1 MDGSSSADKINLE
14 KQTTSE
20 KPTMPKDDKAGKPTK
35 SKLFGTDGVRGIA
48 NQFPMTSEV
57 AMAIG
62 RATGYLFFNR
72 ERKGFNHTTKVVI
85 GKDTRLSGYMLENA
99 LAAGFCSMGAKVFLV
114 GPLPT
119 PGIAFIT
126 RSMRADA
133 GIVISASHNTYQ
145 YNGIKI
151 FDRYGYKLPDSKERE
166 IEQIMH
172 SEELDKYRP
181 TMELIGK
188 ATRIEDAIGRYIV
201 YIKDCFPQDLTL
213 EGIRVVLDC
222 AHGAA
227 YKVAPIVFQELGAEV
242 FALNV
247 GPNGRNINDQCG
259 AVYPQAMCKAVH
271 EHRAEIGI
279 ALDGDA
285 DRVILSD
292 ETGEMV
298 DGDQILAI
306 CALHMLKEGTLK
318 KNTVVTTPMSNMGLE
333 VALRRAGGKVIQAQV
348 GDRYVVETMRQQDL
362 NLGGE
367 QSGHVVFLEHNTTGD
382 GMIAALKIL
391 AIMKRTGKKLS
402 ELKNQMT
409 QFPQVLENVFVRQK
423 DDFEKH
429 PKIVDVIKKVEKA
442 LGENGR
448 VLVRYS
454 GTEPL
459 ARVMVEGED
468 YSKIREY
475 VQEIAQTI
483 RAQLG

>member
-1 MDGSSSADKINLE
+1 MG
-14 KQTTSE
+14 
-20 KPTMPKDDKAGKPTK
+20 
-35 SKLFGTDGVRGIA
+35 KLFGTDGVRGIA
-48 NQFPMTSEV
+48 NQPPMTSEL

-62 RATGYLFFNR
+62 RATAYLFCDKNPR
-72 ERKGFNHTTKVVI
+72 GLPKTTKVVI

-133 GIVISASHNTYQ
+133 GVVISASHNTYQ

-151 FDRYGYKLPDSKERE
+151 FDRHGYKLPDSKERE
-166 IEQIMH
+166 IEEAIY
-172 SEELDKYRP
+172 SPELDKFRP
-181 TMELIGK
+181 TMEFIGK

-201 YIKDCFPQDLTL
+201 YLKDTFPESQTL
-213 EGIRVVLDC
+213 DGIRIVLDC
-222 AHGAA
+222 ANGAA
-227 YKVAPIVFQELGAEV
+227 YKLAPTVFEELGAEV
-242 FALNV
+242 FPIHAT
-247 GPNGRNINDQCG
+247 PNGENINDGCG
-259 AVYPQAMCKAVH
+259 AVFPQSMCKAVH

-292 ETGEMV
+292 ETGEIV

-306 CALHMLKEGTLK
+306 CALQMIKENELN
-318 KNTVVTTPMSNMGLE
+318 KNTVVATPMSNMGLE
-333 VALRRAGGKVIQAQV
+333 LALRKAGATLIHAPV
-348 GDRYVVETMRQQDL
+348 GDRYVVETMRKEAL

-367 QSGHVVFLEHNTTGD
+367 QSGHIVFLDHNTTGD
-382 GMIAALKIL
+382 GLIAALKIL
-391 AIMKRTGKKLS
+391 SIMKKTGKPLS
-402 ELKNQMT
+402 ELKKQMT
-409 QFPQVLENVFVRQK
+409 HYPQVLENVFVRQK
-423 DDFEKH
+423 DDFAQY
-429 PKIVDVIKKVEKA
+429 PKILEAIRKVEGA
-442 LGENGR
+442 LGDNGR
-448 VLVRYS
+448 VVVRYS

-468 YSKIREY
+468 YQKIQEY
-475 VQEIAQTI
+475 VQEIAHSI

>member
-1 MDGSSSADKINLE
+1 M
-14 KQTTSE
+14 T
-20 KPTMPKDDKAGKPTK
+20 
-35 SKLFGTDGVRGIA
+35 KLFGTDGVRGIA
-48 NQFPMTSEV
+48 NQPPMTSEI

-62 RATGYLFFNR
+62 RATAYLFCEKDPR
-72 ERKGFNHTTKVVI
+72 GLPKTTKVVI

-133 GIVISASHNTYQ
+133 GVVISASHNAYH

-151 FDRYGYKLPDSKERE
+151 FDRHGFKLPDTKEQE
-166 IEQIMH
+166 IEAAMN
-172 SEELDKYRP
+172 SSELDKYRP
-181 TMELIGK
+181 TMEFIGK

-201 YIKDCFPQDLTL
+201 YIKHTFPQEQTL
-213 EGIRVVLDC
+213 DGIRVVLDC
-222 AHGAA
+222 ANGAA
-227 YKVAPIVFQELGAEV
+227 YKLAPIVFEELGAEV
-242 FALNV
+242 FPIHCS
-247 GPNGRNINDQCG
+247 PNGENINDQCG
-259 AVYPQAMCKAVH
+259 AVFPQNMCKAVH

-279 ALDGDA
+279 SLDGDA

-306 CALHMLKEGTLK
+306 CALHMLQEGTLK
-318 KNTVVTTPMSNMGLE
+318 KKTVVATPMSNMGLE
-333 VALRRAGGKVIQAQV
+333 IAIRRAGGNVIKAAV
-348 GDRYVVETMRQQDL
+348 GDRYIVETMRKENL

-367 QSGHVVFLEHNTTGD
+367 QSGHIIDLDYNTTGD
-382 GMIAALKIL
+382 GMIAALKVL
-391 AIMKRTGKKLS
+391 SIMKKTGKPLS
-402 ELKNQMT
+402 ELKKQMI

-423 DDFEKH
+423 DDFNQY
-429 PKIVDVIKKVEKA
+429 PKIVESIKKVETA
-442 LGENGR
+442 LGDNGR
-448 VLVRYS
+448 VVVRYS

-468 YSKIREY
+468 YQKIQQY
-475 VQEIAQTI
+475 VMDIAHTI

>member
-1 MDGSSSADKINLE
+1 MG
-14 KQTTSE
+14 
-20 KPTMPKDDKAGKPTK
+20 
-35 SKLFGTDGVRGIA
+35 KLFGTDGVRGIA

-62 RATGYLFFNR
+62 RATAYLFCEKDHRGLPKNI
-72 ERKGFNHTTKVVI
+72 KVVI

-133 GIVISASHNTYQ
+133 GVVISASHNTYQ

-151 FDRYGYKLPDSKERE
+151 FDRHGFKLPDKKEDE
-166 IEQIMH
+166 IEEAMT
-172 SEELDKYRP
+172 SGELDRYRP
-181 TMELIGK
+181 TMDFIGK
-188 ATRIEDAIGRYIV
+188 AMRIEDAIGRYIV
-201 YIKDCFPQDLTL
+201 YIKDTFPQELTL
-213 EGIRVVLDC
+213 TGVRIVLDC
-222 AHGAA
+222 ANGAA
-227 YKVAPIVFQELGAEV
+227 YKLAPIVFDELGAEV
-242 FALNV
+242 F
-247 GPNGRNINDQCG
+247 PIHCSPDGRNINDQCG
-259 AVYPQAMCKAVH
+259 AVSPQSMCRAVH

-292 ETGEMV
+292 ENGEIV
-298 DGDQILAI
+298 DGDQIMAI
-306 CALHMLKEGTLK
+306 CALHMLREGTLK
-318 KNTVVTTPMSNMGLE
+318 KKTLVTTAMSNLGLE
-333 VALRRAGGKVIQAQV
+333 MALKTEGAQIIKAQV
-348 GDRYVVETMRQQDL
+348 GDRYIVEAMRKHGL

-367 QSGHVVFLEHNTTGD
+367 QSGHVVFLDHNTTGD

-391 AIMKRTGKKLS
+391 AIMKKTGKRLS
-402 ELKNQMT
+402 ELKKQMV
-409 QFPQVLENVFVRQK
+409 QYPQVLENVFVRQK
-423 DDFEKH
+423 DEFSKH
-429 PKIVDVIKKVEKA
+429 PKILDAIKKVEGA
-442 LGENGR
+442 LGDKGR

-468 YSKIREY
+468 YQKINEY
-475 VQEIAQTI
+475 VQEIAQVL